1 VLNTSHSL
9 HILEIMNGIHRV
21 CMQDFFRCQ
30 DGFEAKADV
39 VATRCCKKLVV
50 DMHYEARLQAII
62 SFNATILGE
71 NTKTDARTISLTK
84 EQYLQVNIEY

>member
-1 VLNTSHSL
+1 MLNTSHSL

-30 DGFEAKADV
+30 DGFEAKADM
-39 VATRCCKKLVV
+39 VAIRCCKKLAV

-62 SFNATILGE
+62 SFHTTILGE
-71 NTKTDARTISLTK
+71 KVTKT
-84 EQYLQVNIEY
+84 